1 VRSGGKPRRRPAGG
15 TVQTPP
21 NLEPVAADDQSG
33 TQLPLAPL
41 EEPAEILVRFSTDEP
56 DAAAEPV
63 AKPPAPD
70 EAAVEPVAKP
80 PAPDEAAVEQV
91 AKLPA
96 TEEAAVEQVVKPP
109 ADSFAAPVAGQPLEA
124 TVAAS
129 FEVPSAYEPDE
140 PGPVED
146 ASLLLRIARIHLR
159 TGSLTTARAQ
169 LESLAG
175 RNQLDTAGTL
185 DLAEARWRTGD
196 LPGAGD
202 AAGAY
207 LAANGGEAL
216 GLVIAAEAASL
227 GIHEAEAR
235 GYMEQARLR
244 TLTSFDAIF
253 SGIPRRSKLTESER
267 ERTSPEQIPV
277 TESPK
282 AAETAVQPVATVA
295 AETAATVGEP
305 QPKVEA
311 EPVATVAAATVAE
324 PQPKVEAEPAATVAV
339 EPAAEPQPKVEA
351 EPVATVAAE
360 TVAAEPVA
368 AETVAAATVGEPQ
381 PKVEAEPVATVAA
394 ETAAAAT
401 EGEPQ
406 PKFEAEPAAM
416 VAVEPVAAE
425 PAAEPEL
432 IGAAAETEPEPTPTV
447 PVASVVGTPATGPSI
462 ADQAAQPAVDSSR
475 AQADTE
481 IAAGIA
487 LLETGDALLAAL
499 HFGIALRMT
508 PESAQAV
515 LRAIGDR
522 HDLALE
528 LVRGDAL
535 RMQGHEQ
542 DAGQA
547 YQSVASALSGAR
559 AAVRPPA
566 EAPAGPADAVAGTP
580 AEAVAELP
588 AEPPGPLPV
597 DAGAD
602 VPAAIKSTEAAP
614 EAERLEPRP
623 PEPAP
628 PISWLD

>member
-1 VRSGGKPRRRPAGG
+1 MRSGGKPRRRPAGE

-21 NLEPVAADDQSG
+21 SLEPVAADDQPG
-33 TQLPLAPL
+33 TQLPLGPM

-56 DAAAEPV
+56 DAAAEQV
-63 AKPPAPD
+63 AGSPAPD
-70 EAAVEPVAKP
+70 EAVADRPSTGETAAEPPVPEEAAAQQVAKSPAESLAEPVA
-80 PAPDEAAVEQV
+80 AQHFE
-91 AKLPA
+91 
-96 TEEAAVEQVVKPP
+96 
-109 ADSFAAPVAGQPLEA
+109 G
-124 TVAAS
+124 TVAS
-129 FEVPSAYEPDE
+129 SSEEPSAYGLEE

-146 ASLLLRIARIHLR
+146 ASLLLRLARIHLR

-196 LPGAGD
+196 LQGAGD

-253 SGIPRRSKLTESER
+253 AGMPRRSKLTESER
-267 ERTSPEQIPV
+267 ERIAGLEQIPV

-282 AAETAVQPVATVA
+282 AVAPAAQPVATATVVADPEPKVA
-295 AETAATVGEP
+295 AETAQP
-305 QPKVEA
+305 QPV
-311 EPVATVAAATVAE
+311 ATVAE
-324 PQPKVEAEPAATVAV
+324 PQPVATV
-339 EPAAEPQPKVEA
+339 AEPQP
-351 EPVATVAAE
+351 EPVATVAEPQPEPVA
-360 TVAAEPVA
+360 TVVTFAAEP
-368 AETVAAATVGEPQ
+368 EPQ
-381 PKVEAEPVATVAA
+381 PVATVAEPQPVATAVAQPQPEPVATVA
-394 ETAAAAT
+394 
-401 EGEPQ
+401 
-406 PKFEAEPAAM
+406 EPAAQP
-416 VAVEPVAAE
+416 VVTFAAEPE
-425 PAAEPEL
+425 PAAEAGL
-432 IGAAAETEPEPTPTV
+432 IVAALEAEPEPTPTV
-447 PVASVVGTPATGPSI
+447 PVAGIAGTPGTGPSM
-462 ADQAAQPAVDSSR
+462 ADQAAQPVVDPSR

-508 PESAQAV
+508 PESAQTV
-515 LRAIGDR
+515 LGAIGDR

-535 RMQGHEQ
+535 RMQGHEH

-559 AAVRPPA
+559 AAAEPPA
-566 EAPAGPADAVAGTP
+566 KTPTGP
-580 AEAVAELP
+580 AEAVAEVPAEAVAEVP

-597 DAGAD
+597 DAAAD
-602 VPAAIKSTEAAP
+602 VPAERGAGSLTETPP
-614 EAERLEPRP
+614 EAESPESRP

>member
-1 VRSGGKPRRRPAGG
+1 MRSGGKPRRRPAGE

-21 NLEPVAADDQSG
+21 SLEPVAADDQPG
-33 TQLPLAPL
+33 TQLPLGPM

-56 DAAAEPV
+56 DAAAEQV
-63 AKPPAPD
+63 AGSPAPD
-70 EAAVEPVAKP
+70 EAVADRPSTGETAAEPPVPEEAAAQQVAKSPAESLAEPVA
-80 PAPDEAAVEQV
+80 AQHFE
-91 AKLPA
+91 
-96 TEEAAVEQVVKPP
+96 
-109 ADSFAAPVAGQPLEA
+109 G
-124 TVAAS
+124 TVAS
-129 FEVPSAYEPDE
+129 SSEEPSAYGLEE

-146 ASLLLRIARIHLR
+146 ASLLLRLARIHLR

-196 LPGAGD
+196 LQGAGD

-253 SGIPRRSKLTESER
+253 AGMPRRSKLTESER
-267 ERTSPEQIPV
+267 ERIAGLEQIPV

-282 AAETAVQPVATVA
+282 AVAPAAQPVATATVVADPEPKVA
-295 AETAATVGEP
+295 AETAQP
-305 QPKVEA
+305 QPV
-311 EPVATVAAATVAE
+311 ATVAE
-324 PQPKVEAEPAATVAV
+324 PQP
-339 EPAAEPQPKVEA
+339 
-351 EPVATVAAE
+351 EPVATVAEPQPEPVA
-360 TVAAEPVA
+360 TVVTFAAEP
-368 AETVAAATVGEPQ
+368 EPQ
-381 PKVEAEPVATVAA
+381 PVATVAEPQPVATAVAQPQPEPVATVA
-394 ETAAAAT
+394 
-401 EGEPQ
+401 
-406 PKFEAEPAAM
+406 EPAAQP
-416 VAVEPVAAE
+416 VVTFAAEPE
-425 PAAEPEL
+425 PAAEAGL
-432 IGAAAETEPEPTPTV
+432 IVAALEAEPEPTPTV
-447 PVASVVGTPATGPSI
+447 PVAGIAGTPGTGPSM
-462 ADQAAQPAVDSSR
+462 ADQAAQPVVDPSR

-508 PESAQAV
+508 PESAQTV
-515 LRAIGDR
+515 LGAIGDR

-535 RMQGHEQ
+535 RMQGHEH

-559 AAVRPPA
+559 AAAEPPA
-566 EAPAGPADAVAGTP
+566 KTPTGP
-580 AEAVAELP
+580 AEAVAEVPAEAVAEVP

-597 DAGAD
+597 DAAAD
-602 VPAAIKSTEAAP
+602 VPAERGAGSLTETPP
-614 EAERLEPRP
+614 EAESPESRP

>member
-1 VRSGGKPRRRPAGG
+1 M
-15 TVQTPP
+15 
-21 NLEPVAADDQSG
+21 
-33 TQLPLAPL
+33 

-63 AKPPAPD
+63 AGSLAREEAATDRPPAG
-70 EAAVEPVAKP
+70 EAAAEPVAAP
-80 PAPDEAAVEQV
+80 PAR
-91 AKLPA
+91 
-96 TEEAAVEQVVKPP
+96 EEAAAEPVAAPP
-109 ADSFAAPVAGQPLEA
+109 AREEAAAEPVAAPPAREEAAAEPVAAPLAEFSIAAQPIEA
-124 TVAAS
+124 IVAAS
-129 FEVPSAYEPDE
+129 SEGPPAYEPDE

-146 ASLLLRIARIHLR
+146 VSLLLRLARIHLR

-196 LPGAGD
+196 LQGAGD
-202 AAGAY
+202 AAGVY

-227 GIHEAEAR
+227 GIREAEAR

-253 SGIPRRSKLTESER
+253 AGIPRRSKLTESER
-267 ERTSPEQIPV
+267 ETTAGPEQIPV
-277 TESPK
+277 AGSAKAVEPAAEPVAKS
-282 AAETAVQPVATVA
+282 AAETVA
-295 AETAATVGEP
+295 EL

-311 EPVATVAAATVAE
+311 EPVATATV
-324 PQPKVEAEPAATVAV
+324 VA
-339 EPAAEPQPKVEA
+339 EA
-351 EPVATVAAE
+351 EPVATAAQ
-360 TVAAEPVA
+360 PV
-368 AETVAAATVGEPQ
+368 
-381 PKVEAEPVATVAA
+381 
-394 ETAAAAT
+394 
-401 EGEPQ
+401 
-406 PKFEAEPAAM
+406 AM
-416 VAVEPVAAE
+416 VAPEPE
-425 PAAEPEL
+425 PAAEAGL
-432 IGAAAETEPEPTPTV
+432 IGADAEAEPEPTPTV
-447 PVASVVGTPATGPSI
+447 PVAGVAGTPATGPSI
-462 ADQAAQPAVDSSR
+462 ADQATQPAADSSR
-475 AQADTE
+475 TQADTE

-499 HFGIALRMT
+499 HLGIALRMT

-515 LRAIGDR
+515 LGAIGDR

-535 RMQGHEQ
+535 RMQGLEH

-559 AAVRPPA
+559 AAAEPPA
-566 EAPAGPADAVAGTP
+566 KTPAGP
-580 AEAVAELP
+580 AEAVAEVP

-597 DAGAD
+597 DAAAE
-602 VPAAIKSTEAAP
+602 VPAERAATKSTEAPQEAKSP
-614 EAERLEPRP
+614 ELRP

-628 PISWLD
+628 PIVWSD